1 MNSPGKTIPRSI
13 LLSLGTIAVLY
24 VAMNLSVVGVVPWR
38 EFASPSKVHATDDKV
53 ENRGQDAE
61 RGPSPAE
68 QERQRKA
75 RFVVSI
81 FMERIYGGGVARAFT
96 LLILW
101 TTFASCLA
109 ALARVFEN
117 SLRRR
122 TGRLLLQDVQ
132 ETAPHWE
139 LPARLVAGDRTGLD
153 RLLRAS
159 LGSRH
164 RRLGQQPDPGAVHW
178 PDRRGSPAPPTGTAG
193 GGSPYRIWLYPL
205 PSLVALVGWT
215 FVFVTSDPMVIGFGL
230 AMPVAG
236 VILFFGWS
244 WRTGRWP
251 FA

>member
-101 TTFASCLA
+101 TTFASCFALLLGYSRIPYA
-109 ALARVFEN
+109 AARDGCFFKMFKRLHPTGNFPHVSLLVIGLVSIVCCVLPLDLVIDALVSSRILVQFIGQIVAVAL
-117 SLRRR
+117 LRRR
-122 TGRLLLQDVQ
+122 EPQ
-132 ETAPHWE
+132 A
-139 LPARLVAGDRTGLD
+139 AR
-153 RLLRAS
+153 
-159 LGSRH
+159 
-164 RRLGQQPDPGAVHW
+164 
-178 PDRRGSPAPPTGTAG
+178 
-193 GGSPYRIWLYPL
+193 PYRIWLYPL